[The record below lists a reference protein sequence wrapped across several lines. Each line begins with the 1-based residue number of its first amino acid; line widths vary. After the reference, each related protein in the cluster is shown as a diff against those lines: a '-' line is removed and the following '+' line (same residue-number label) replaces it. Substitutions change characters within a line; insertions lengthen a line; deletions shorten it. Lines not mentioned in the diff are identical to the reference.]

1 MSGVEELSMNRSLT
15 PLFQANRV
23 VLDPNS
29 KTIASTIATI
39 RLSVVMPVHNE
50 QDVLAE
56 TIAAV
61 LVYACNHP
69 DVEFIFVDDGS
80 RDRTLPMLQQQL
92 QAGGEQLWFAG
103 QVRYLAYPQ
112 CRGKGYAIKQGV
124 QLAAGE
130 YICFLDGDLAY
141 SLDHLAPLLENLA
154 NYDVVIGCRNLVD
167 KSLQG
172 VKPSRQIAGK
182 TFNWLSQRILRL
194 YFSDMQAGLK
204 GFRRSVAL
212 RLFERLSIH
221 GFAFDVELMYL
232 AKKKGYRI
240 GEIPAYLAEHHVQ
253 KPSKVKLVQDSLR
266 MLGELWKIRYY
277 DWLGRYE

>member
-1 MSGVEELSMNRSLT
+1 MNR
-15 PLFQANRV
+15 PLSQRPQTYRT
-23 VLDPNS
+23 VLDQSPT
-29 KTIASTIATI
+29 TIAPTIATI
-39 RLSVVMPVHNE
+39 QLSVVMPVHNE
-50 QDVLAE
+50 QNVLMQ

-61 LVYACNHP
+61 LAYASRHE

-92 QAGGEQLWFAG
+92 QAGEQHLYFAG

-112 CRGKGYAIKQGV
+112 CQGKGYAVKQGV

-141 SLDHLAPLLENLA
+141 SLDHLAPLLASLA

-167 KSLQG
+167 QSLQG
-172 VKPSRQIAGK
+172 VKPSRKIAGK
-182 TFNWLSQRILRL
+182 MFNWLSQRILRL
-194 YFSDMQAGLK
+194 YFNDMQAGLK

-212 RLFERLSIH
+212 RLFERISIH

-232 AKKKGYRI
+232 AQKYGCRI

-266 MLGELWKIRYY
+266 MLGELFKIRYY
-277 DWLGRYE
+277 DWMGRYQ